1 MFTQSGVTTAVHQQ
15 PAASTDASEQSPLLE
30 PGNDMPMNDNSTQE
44 QQDDFMMNLGEFVE
58 EGKEPRAKVHFVM
71 L

>member
-30 PGNDMPMNDNSTQE
+30 PGNDMPMSTGEQE
-44 QQDDFMMNLGEFVE
+44 DEFIINQSEFAE
-58 EGKEPRAKVHFVM
+58 EGKEPRVKVHFVM